1 MRPSS
6 QNNIRNQK
14 GLARRKYAERKIDK
28 YINWSIKTKGYI
40 KYTDIRKIHDKY
52 NIKCY
57 VLSNIK
63 KHKF

>member
-1 MRPSS
+1 MRRGS
-6 QNNIRNQK
+6 QNNIRNHK

-40 KYTDIRKIHDKY
+40 KYSDIRKIHDKF